1 MGLKPHGASVRCHRP
16 ADELPAR
23 DRNIGFAG
31 TTLVCARNGYLRAA
45 AALAHA
51 GPESP
56 RWSSKVAFFLKKSR
70 EWTKR
75 QQAETSAQKR
85 SREDDRA
92 IEGEWDEYGQ
102 RWIASDTEEPRPGAT

>member
-1 MGLKPHGASVRCHRP
+1 VGQKPHDTSVQCLRA

-31 TTLVCARNGYLRAA
+31 TTSVCAHDGYLRAL

-51 GPESP
+51 APGSP
-56 RWSSKVAFFLKKSR
+56 RWPSKVAFFLKKSR

-75 QQAETSAQKR
+75 QQAETSAEKR
-85 SREDDRA
+85 SREVDRA

-102 RWIASDTEEPRPGAT
+102 RWIASDTEEPRPGTT